1 MNYGSVCDWLIGLGR
16 PKTWLWLWTFAAT
29 KSPARHP
36 TIRCVHPNSKWSPCV
51 KPKYIKSSEHIQLII
66 IVVLILIIL
75 RLTWISLFLGWF
87 GIKLINFYPFLIPTY
102 LIKKKKKTVKKKKNH
117 CPQLSSSQ
125 TLILYFKL
133 HNLWD
138 LIQKLYYSPLY
149 FEMSHT

>member
-102 LIKKKKKTVKKKKNH
+102 LIKKKKKIIALNFLLLK
-117 CPQLSSSQ
+117 PSYF
-125 TLILYFKL
+125 ILNCTTFEIWFR
-133 HNLWD
+133 NFT
-138 LIQKLYYSPLY
+138 IALYILRWVILN
-149 FEMSHT
+149 EKI